1 MRPRVYHV
9 ASTGRSEKMAERD
22 HHVAARVIVSCDTSP
37 LGESAIA
44 AAAALARRLDAELKG
59 IFVED
64 INLIRTA
71 ALPFTQEVASATA
84 LVRRMPPGELQQL
97 LERQAQS
104 VRGVLAQAASA
115 LSLQWTFQVVR
126 GAPLISVLD
135 VMQGLDLA
143 VFGHLGRFSTHPA
156 AAAAVPTRQPVMVI
170 YDGTPAADR
179 ALDAAAALAEGM
191 RCGLVVAL
199 MDTSERASTLRT
211 QARAQLERHHP
222 QRPAALFLA
231 VKHRN
236 AEAVG
241 RAVDTCAPAVLLW
254 GGVAR
259 DADRATLSTLVDAL
273 RCPVVLVT

>member
-1 MRPRVYHV
+1 M
-9 ASTGRSEKMAERD
+9 TD
-22 HHVAARVIVSCDTSP
+22 QNHHVAARVIVSCDASP

-44 AAAALARRLDAELKG
+44 AAAALARRLDVELKG

-64 INLIRTA
+64 INLIRSA
-71 ALPFTQEVASATA
+71 SLPFTREVTSATA
-84 LVRRMPPGELQQL
+84 LARRMPPGELQQL

-126 GAPLISVLD
+126 GAPLVSVLD
-135 VMQGLDLA
+135 AMQVLDLA
-143 VFGHLGRFSTHPA
+143 VFGHLGRFATQLAASAAPPA
-156 AAAAVPTRQPVMVI
+156 RQPVMVV
-170 YDGTPAADR
+170 YDGSPAAER
-179 ALDAAAALAEGM
+179 ALDAAAALADGM

-199 MDTSERASTLRT
+199 LDTAGNAAALRA
-211 QARAQLERHHP
+211 QARERLERHHP
-222 QRPAALFLA
+222 KHSPALFLA
-231 VKHRN
+231 IKHRN
-236 AEAVG
+236 ADAVG
-241 RAVDTCAPAVLLW
+241 QAAETCAPAVLLW